1 MYIDKAME
9 MACSVCNTNN
19 IPYNKSVKWEVGKR
33 SSKMLGVC
41 SRKKTPEGY
50 KYTIK
55 INPVLFLEDNQKA
68 LIQTCIHELIHTCDD
83 CFCHTGTWKRYA
95 QKVTYNTE
103 YKITRCY
110 DGNITGMSELKAKDK
125 YVIECVDCSFSRKYA
140 RAGKVVK
147 HPSQYRCPLCHGRLQ
162 VKGL

>member
-1 MYIDKAME
+1 M
-9 MACSVCNTNN
+9 
-19 IPYNKSVKWEVGKR
+19 VKGQVR
-33 SSKMLGVC
+33 CLGYATE
-41 SRKKTPEGY
+41 KKTPEGY

-110 DGNITGMSELKAKDK
+110 DGDITGMSELKAKDK